1 MQMIADNCRTVRIIM
16 SLKLCLHFIAAAPC
30 FLQTTVPF
38 SFAARL
44 RLSERSSKTLTYVA
58 EHMPNLPIAYKP
70 RNWSPSASG
79 RPDTRAF
86 CPTLC

>member
-16 SLKLCLHFIAAAPC
+16 LLKLCLDFIAAAPC

-44 RLSERSSKTLTYVA
+44 SERSHALA
-58 EHMPNLPIAYKP
+58 
-70 RNWSPSASG
+70 
-79 RPDTRAF
+79 
-86 CPTLC
+86 